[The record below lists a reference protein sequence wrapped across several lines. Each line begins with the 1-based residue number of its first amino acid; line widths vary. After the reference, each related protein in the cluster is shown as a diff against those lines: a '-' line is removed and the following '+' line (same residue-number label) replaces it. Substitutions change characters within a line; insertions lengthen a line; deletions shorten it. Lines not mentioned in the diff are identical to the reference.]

1 MIPSH
6 FRRIS
11 SRNWAAVPLLRD
23 VSRSARLSFSE
34 VRVPSG
40 NAVVRA
46 SEEAK
51 GRRGVGRSASTRR
64 GRVAGKTRD
73 RGAVVFNGKKG

>member
-11 SRNWAAVPLLRD
+11 SREQGVLPLLRD

-34 VRVPSG
+34 VRARRETPWPQ
-40 NAVVRA
+40 A

-73 RGAVVFNGKKG
+73 QGAVVFNGKKG